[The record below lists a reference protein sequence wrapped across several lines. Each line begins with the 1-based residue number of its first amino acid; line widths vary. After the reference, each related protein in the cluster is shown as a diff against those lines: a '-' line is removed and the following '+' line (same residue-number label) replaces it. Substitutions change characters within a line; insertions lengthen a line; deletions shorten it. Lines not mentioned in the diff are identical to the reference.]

1 MAMADISPRAQPGPR
16 PHQRPP
22 NRRIAALSSAGGWPR
37 QHGACRYARGRFHT
51 CGEQRVPPAPT
62 AAGPETAKRGQP
74 EGSLPV
80 RTRTSTRRPASECGS
95 VAADPAAGTM
105 LAGAAIDPDA
115 SERDDVEAEAPT
127 ASSALSLLR
136 EIR

>member
-1 MAMADISPRAQPGPR
+1 
-16 PHQRPP
+16 
-22 NRRIAALSSAGGWPR
+22 
-37 QHGACRYARGRFHT
+37 
-51 CGEQRVPPAPT
+51 
-62 AAGPETAKRGQP
+62 
-74 EGSLPV
+74 
-80 RTRTSTRRPASECGS
+80 
-95 VAADPAAGTM
+95 M